1 MGRYR
6 KGHKHQRWHGKK
18 QGSRSND
25 ENIKEELSGSD
36 WIVLENYLSEYR
48 TKAYEAHNLGNKQ
61 QQLKLPSIDDVP
73 KISIGSHQFV
83 SLTMSICQRRYI
95 DLPDTLSGKERRRVH
110 EMCTYL
116 DIYHAGV
123 GSSNDNNG
131 CSDTV
136 DKSSSSSNPTDEEDG
151 EGDDSMVMQTNPTT
165 VPNNNNRRIAIS
177 IFVDGLDHFFYHD
190 SAHDSNILQSFP
202 SRSCRPWVYRINS
215 NYLTIGDNKQH
226 HDEQHQERLIE
237 IEREKKLIHQ
247 FTILPEQSVRT
258 FDSLDFSTLNILDL
272 SLVPSP
278 DTTPWM
284 LVDTI
289 DKLILCVDELRFG
302 ISVSNTTT
310 PTSINSPSRVSKICE
325 LAFDLE
331 MCNIGDG
338 NSGTRTCLIQLTSNV
353 GNKDYI
359 IDPLA
364 LGMWDAISTYLG
376 PLFSDPSIIK
386 IGHGIGGMDCSSL
399 HRDFG
404 ILVVN
409 AFDTYEASAVLSQG
423 KRGLGLAVLCRQYKL
438 PEWERYAEL
447 KSTYQRSE
455 WQKRPLNSDALRYG
469 RYDIRYL
476 ITLRKLLL
484 RDLSKMDMIGYV
496 QPFNVVEDEDYGSSE
511 LYESTSYVNDIL
523 ASDEYDVDQSEG
535 DDESN
540 IDNGSSMPPSS
551 SITVIHSLEFSCYHH
566 LMSAISLSQKRCLKL
581 WSGNEVADEPILRNS
596 ALLSIIKDAAN
607 QKGHGKYWTDVHAQ
621 LYKKLVEW
629 RKDVAQRELC
639 TGADICSLD
648 LLVFAAYKMPL
659 TSGHL
664 RRFAY
669 ILPELLRDD
678 TLPYCNELCEIV
690 TTTRQQH
697 PPVSDMTS
705 LAVVRYSDVDN
716 DSHYKRQKIV
726 HLLVGSALIGAIVI
740 AMTRARNR

>member
-18 QGSRSND
+18 QGGDNN
-25 ENIKEELSGSD
+25 NIKELSGSD
-36 WIVLENYLSEYR
+36 WIVVENYLIEYR
-48 TKAYEAHNLGNKQ
+48 TKAYEAHRLGNKH
-61 QQLKLPSIDDVP
+61 QLKLSLLLIDDVP
-73 KISIGSHQFV
+73 RISIGTHQFL

-110 EMCTYL
+110 EMCTHL

-123 GSSNDNNG
+123 GRSNDNNG
-131 CSDTV
+131 SDT
-136 DKSSSSSNPTDEEDG
+136 
-151 EGDDSMVMQTNPTT
+151 GDDGAGQMNPTT
-165 VPNNNNRRIAIS
+165 VPNNNTRRIAIS
-177 IFVDGLDHFFYHD
+177 IFVDGLEHFFCHD
-190 SAHDSNILQSFP
+190 SAHDSSITQSFP
-202 SRSCRPWVYRINS
+202 FRSCRPWVYRLNS
-215 NYLTIGDNKQH
+215 NVPIGDKNNQ
-226 HDEQHQERLIE
+226 HDEQHQERLIA
-237 IEREKKLIHQ
+237 IEKEKKLIHQ
-247 FTILPEQSVRT
+247 FSILPEQSVRS
-258 FDSLDFSTLNILDL
+258 FDSLDFVTLDTLDL
-272 SLVPSP
+272 SMVPTP

-284 LVDTI
+284 LVDTV

-302 ISVSNTTT
+302 ISSNTTT
-310 PTSINSPSRVSKICE
+310 TNDGPRETKLSE

-338 NSGTRTCLIQLTSNV
+338 NSGTRTCLIQLTSNAA
-353 GNKDYI
+353 NKDYI

-364 LGMWDAISTYLG
+364 MGTWDAIPTYLG
-376 PLFSDPSIIK
+376 PLFSDPNIVK
-386 IGHGIGGMDCSSL
+386 IGHGVGGMDCSSL

-409 AFDTYEASAVLSQG
+409 AFDTYEATAVVSQS
-423 KRGLGLAVLCRQYKL
+423 KRGLGLAALCRQYKL
-438 PEWERYAEL
+438 PKWERYAEL
-447 KSTYQRSE
+447 KKTYQHSD

-476 ITLRKLLL
+476 ITLRKLLM
-484 RDLSKMDMIGYV
+484 RDLAKMDMIDYV
-496 QPFNVVEDEDYGSSE
+496 QPFIVVDDEDYETSE
-511 LYESTSYVNDIL
+511 LYESTSSNGNVIL
-523 ASDEYDVDQSEG
+523 SSDKCNVDKSEV
-535 DDESN
+535 DDKG
-540 IDNGSSMPPSS
+540 IVDNGGSALSPSS
-551 SITVIHSLEFSCYHH
+551 SITIIQSSEFSCYHH

-581 WSGNEVADEPILRNS
+581 WSGNEVADEPILRNPT
-596 ALLSIIKDAAN
+596 LLSMIKDTAK
-607 QKGHGKYWTDVHAQ
+607 QKGHGKYWTDVHMQ
-621 LYKKLVEW
+621 LYRKLVDW

-648 LLVFAAYKMPL
+648 LLVFAAYKMPT

-678 TLPYCNELCEIV
+678 ALPYCNELCEIV

-697 PPVSDMTS
+697 PPVLEMTS
-705 LAVVRYSDVDN
+705 LAVFRYSDVVFDCE
-716 DSHYKRQKIV
+716 SRSKRQKIV
-726 HLLVGSALIGAIVI
+726 HLLVGSALVGAIII